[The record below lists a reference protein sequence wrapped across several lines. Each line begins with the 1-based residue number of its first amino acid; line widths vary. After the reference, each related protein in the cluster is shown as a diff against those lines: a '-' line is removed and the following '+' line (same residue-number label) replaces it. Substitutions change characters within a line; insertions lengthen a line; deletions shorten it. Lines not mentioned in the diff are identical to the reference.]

1 MNTSLIGMDMW
12 EDKMKEYWHKIL
24 DEVNDHKVITGLVII
39 ALVLF
44 LAYSLLG

>member
-1 MNTSLIGMDMW
+1 MNA
-12 EDKMKEYWHKIL
+12 YWHKIL
-24 DEVNDHKVITGLVII
+24 DGASEHKVITGLVVI

>member
-1 MNTSLIGMDMW
+1 MR
-12 EDKMKEYWHKIL
+12 EYFQRIL
-24 DEVNDHKVITGLVII
+24 DEAYAHKVITGLVII

>member
-1 MNTSLIGMDMW
+1 
-12 EDKMKEYWHKIL
+12 MKAYWHKIL
-24 DEVNDHKVITGLVII
+24 DGANDHKVVTGLVII

>member
-1 MNTSLIGMDMW
+1 
-12 EDKMKEYWHKIL
+12 MKAYWTKIL
-24 DEVNDHKVITGLVII
+24 DEAYEHKVITGLVVI

>member
-1 MNTSLIGMDMW
+1 MRA
-12 EDKMKEYWHKIL
+12 YWTKIL
-24 DEVNDHKVITGLVII
+24 DGANEHKVITGLVII

>member
-1 MNTSLIGMDMW
+1 MNA
-12 EDKMKEYWHKIL
+12 YWHKIL
-24 DEVNDHKVITGLVII
+24 DKAYEHWLVTGLVVV